1 MISIVLKGVHHAA
14 SLLNSVMENHVFL
27 AVQLPDQSEATDPS
41 KFFIILCNGTDNF
54 ARITD
59 SYGVARDI
67 FHNNAAAANYHI
79 ASNVYSWHHLYA
91 CTDPDIISNSYR
103 IPLLP
108 LELKA

>member
-1 MISIVLKGVHHAA
+1 MFSSLFNYPISQK
-14 SLLNSVMENHVFL
+14 
-27 AVQLPDQSEATDPS
+27 LPIPIS
-41 KFFIILCNGTDNF
+41 FFIILCNGTDNF

-91 CTDPDIISNSYR
+91 CTDPDIISNSFYFCF
-103 IPLLP
+103 IFLQETIKSQAAVLIGNQGVGGMPLTP
-108 LELKA
+108 